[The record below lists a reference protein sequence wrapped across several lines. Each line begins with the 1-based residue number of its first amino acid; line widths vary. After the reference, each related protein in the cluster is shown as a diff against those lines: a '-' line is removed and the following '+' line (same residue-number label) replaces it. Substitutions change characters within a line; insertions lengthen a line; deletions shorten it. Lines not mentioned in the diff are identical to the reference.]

1 MIPTIEFIQHKF
13 NEFNRLFFASQLP
26 PLPIRLSSSK
36 AFLGKLSFSKRTSLF
51 GTQEYYNFKIHIN
64 TRVDLPQEEIED
76 TLIHEMIHYY
86 IHLNRIE
93 DTSTHGV
100 VFKRLMNQINQQGKR
115 HISIS
120 HKPTLTEQQQLRG
133 KAKPHIFALVD
144 MADGKSYIKVVPRIE
159 RRIIG
164 THNNLLRT
172 FHPTRIRW
180 YYAVSNYLNAFPSS
194 TAMRLYLYDDNELR
208 HILED
213 AIHIICDG
221 KTLKIDHTSSMH
233 KNDEK

>member
-51 GTQEYYNFKIHIN
+51 RTQEYYNFKIHIN

-93 DTSTHGV
+93 DT
-100 VFKRLMNQINQQGKR
+100 
-115 HISIS
+115 
-120 HKPTLTEQQQLRG
+120 
-133 KAKPHIFALVD
+133 
-144 MADGKSYIKVVPRIE
+144 
-159 RRIIG
+159 
-164 THNNLLRT
+164 
-172 FHPTRIRW
+172 
-180 YYAVSNYLNAFPSS
+180 
-194 TAMRLYLYDDNELR
+194 
-208 HILED
+208 
-213 AIHIICDG
+213 
-221 KTLKIDHTSSMH
+221 
-233 KNDEK
+233 